1 MCGYH
6 VGDEDDSNAGNDV
19 STGISGGYVDEL
31 AGGSA
36 CLVSW
41 ACYRRQWQPTAM
53 IRRSMVGQ

>member
-1 MCGYH
+1 ML
-6 VGDEDDSNAGNDV
+6 AMIV

-36 CLVSW
+36 CSDLLVSW
-41 ACYRRQWQPTAM
+41 ACYRPQWQPTAM